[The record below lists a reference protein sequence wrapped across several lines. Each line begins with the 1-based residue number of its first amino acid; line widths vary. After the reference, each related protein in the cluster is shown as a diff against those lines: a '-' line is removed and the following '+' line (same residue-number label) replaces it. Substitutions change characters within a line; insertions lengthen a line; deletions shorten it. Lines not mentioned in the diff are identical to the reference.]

1 MNGDLV
7 GLVVAVSDADG
18 LAVCVTLGDADNVG
32 VDDSV
37 AVAVNVPHTTVTYPR
52 LHSQSELSELSSCS
66 AYSYHRPSTTIGRTL
81 CAIPSQLPSSLIN
94 VLPRTLITQ

>member
-32 VDDSV
+32 VDDGV
-37 AVAVNVPHTTVTYPR
+37 AVAVNVPHTTVTSPR
-52 LHSQSELSELSSCS
+52 LHSQSELSQLSSCS
-66 AYSYHRPSTTIGRTL
+66 AYSYHFPSTTIGRTL
-81 CAIPSQLPSSLIN
+81 WAIPSQLPSSLIN
-94 VLPRTLITQ
+94 VLPSTLITQ